1 MLETKSRL
9 AFWAVILAAVL
20 GLFAWLNWPAG
31 EVENAPEAVEQATPD
46 KPQGLPVQAIPVIV
60 GELVDDITAVG
71 TVVANESVRI
81 RTEINGRLLK
91 LNFNEGQEVQKDQL
105 LVALDDGEQR
115 AQLAAI
121 NAELRTEKQRFLR
134 SKELYEQKFISK
146 EALDLQAGTVD
157 RLAAGVQE
165 ADARLQKTVVTAPF
179 SGVIGLRKVSLGAY
193 LQAGDDIALLED
205 ISSVKVDFR
214 VPEVYLAKV
223 RPGQSISVVVDAFPN
238 TVFEGKV
245 YAIEAGMDSET
256 RTALVRAKLGNKAGK
271 LRSGMFARV
280 SLVMAQKKNAL
291 SVPEKAL
298 WPQGTENFVYK
309 VIDGKVELTKVE
321 LGQRT
326 PGYVEILKG
335 LSLGDLVVTE
345 GQMKIRD
352 GTRCRRYLRPL
363 DRFPGAGPQ
372 DVRARSGDAGDQRH
386 LSLGDSG
393 RCQPRP

>member
-1 MLETKSRL
+1 MFNSLLRGMGGKLLENKSRL
-9 AFWAVILAAVL
+9 AFWAVIQATVL
-20 GLFAWLNWPAG
+20 GLFAWLNRPAG
-31 EVENAPEAVEQATPD
+31 EVENAPEAVEQAAPA

-223 RPGQSISVVVDAFPN
+223 RPGQSISVVVDGFPN

-352 GTRCRRYLRPL
+352 GAPVTVLG
-363 DRFPGAGPQ
+363 GAQ
-372 DVRARSGDAGDQRH
+372 
-386 LSLGDSG
+386 
-393 RCQPRP
+393 

>member
-1 MLETKSRL
+1 MFNSLLRGMGGKLLENKSRL
-9 AFWAVILAAVL
+9 AFWAVILATVL
-20 GLFAWLNWPAG
+20 GLFAWLNRPAG
-31 EVENAPEAVEQATPD
+31 EVENAPEAVEQAAPA

-60 GELVDDITAVG
+60 GELIDDITAVG

-91 LNFNEGQEVQKDQL
+91 LNFDEGQEVQKGQL
-105 LVALDDGEQR
+105 LVALDDGEHR

-157 RLAAGVQE
+157 RLAAMVQE

-193 LQAGDDIALLED
+193 LQAGDDIVRLED

-352 GTRCRRYLRPL
+352 GAPVTVLG
-363 DRFPGAGPQ
+363 GAQ
-372 DVRARSGDAGDQRH
+372 
-386 LSLGDSG
+386 
-393 RCQPRP
+393 

>member
-31 EVENAPEAVEQATPD
+31 EVENAPEAVEQAAPD

-352 GTRCRRYLRPL
+352 GAPVTVLG
-363 DRFPGAGPQ
+363 GAQ
-372 DVRARSGDAGDQRH
+372 
-386 LSLGDSG
+386 
-393 RCQPRP
+393 

>member
-1 MLETKSRL
+1 MFNSLLRGMGGKLLENKSRL
-9 AFWAVILAAVL
+9 AFWAVILATVL
-20 GLFAWLNWPAG
+20 GLFAWLNRPAG
-31 EVENAPEAVEQATPD
+31 EIEIAPEVVEQAAPA

-60 GELVDDITAVG
+60 GELIDDITAVG

-91 LNFNEGQEVQKDQL
+91 LNFDEGQEVQKGQL
-105 LVALDDGEQR
+105 LVALDDGEHR

-157 RLAAGVQE
+157 RLAAMVQE

-193 LQAGDDIALLED
+193 LQAGDDIVRLED

-223 RPGQSISVVVDAFPN
+223 RSGQSISVVVDAFPN

-245 YAIEAGMDSET
+245 YAIEAGMDRET

-280 SLVMAQKKNAL
+280 SLIMTKKKNAL

-335 LSLGDLVVTE
+335 LSPSDLVVTE

-352 GTRCRRYLRPL
+352 GAPVTVLG
-363 DRFPGAGPQ
+363 GAQ
-372 DVRARSGDAGDQRH
+372 
-386 LSLGDSG
+386 
-393 RCQPRP
+393 